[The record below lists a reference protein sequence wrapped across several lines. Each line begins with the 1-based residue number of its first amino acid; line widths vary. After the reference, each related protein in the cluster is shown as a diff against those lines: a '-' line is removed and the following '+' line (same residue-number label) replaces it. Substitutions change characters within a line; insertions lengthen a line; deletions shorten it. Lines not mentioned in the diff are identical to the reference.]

1 MSDVLH
7 VPRIQVVTAHNQKLI
22 AERDDHL
29 SIIRTLREQLRGLN
43 RRNTVLAAKN
53 HVLQNRIRIQLR
65 MLDMYREQGFR
76 RSVLTP
82 LHVELKRTEG
92 ARIAT
97 NALSPYVTSSG
108 GTMAIVPILE
118 LRRAL
123 AALAELA
130 GGTE

>member
-43 RRNTVLAAKN
+43 RRNTELAAKN